1 MDLLEKLK
9 NDMISA
15 MKEKNK
21 ERLTAIRMLKASLDK
36 ERIDKKIEIT
46 DEEFLKVLERELK
59 LRKDSKEEFLKA
71 SREDLVTNIQ
81 KELDILGEYL
91 PEQLTKEEVEKIID
105 DAICEVSATTMRDM
119 KKVMEI
125 VSPKVV
131 AKFDMKEVSSMIY
144 EKVNK

>member
-1 MDLLEKLK
+1 MELLERLK
-9 NDMISA
+9 KDMVLA

-21 ERLTAIRMLKASLDK
+21 ERLTVIRMLKASLDK

-46 DEEFLKVLERELK
+46 DEVFLKVLEREVK

-71 SREDLVTNIQ
+71 SREDLVANIQ

-105 DAICEVSATTMRDM
+105 DAIHEISATTMRDM

-125 VSPKVV
+125 VNPKIV
-131 AKFDMKEVSSMIY
+131 AKFDMKEVSSMI
-144 EKVNK
+144 KDKLS

>member
-1 MDLLEKLK
+1 MELLEKLK
-9 NDMISA
+9 NDMVLA

-21 ERLTAIRMLKASLDK
+21 ERLTVIRMLKASIDK

-46 DEEFLKVLERELK
+46 DEVFLKVLEREVK

-71 SREDLVTNIQ
+71 SREDLVANIQ

-91 PEQLTKEEVEKIID
+91 PEQLTKDEVEKIID
-105 DAICEVSATTMRDM
+105 DAINEISATTMRDM

-125 VSPKVV
+125 VNPKVV
-131 AKFDMKEVSSMIY
+131 AKFDMKEVSSMI
-144 EKVNK
+144 KAKLS